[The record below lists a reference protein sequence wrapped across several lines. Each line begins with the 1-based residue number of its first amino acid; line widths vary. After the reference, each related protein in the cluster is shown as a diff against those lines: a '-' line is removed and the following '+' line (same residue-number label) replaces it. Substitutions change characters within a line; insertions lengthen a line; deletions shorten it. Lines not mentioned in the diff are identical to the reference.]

1 MASSSL
7 DTQKVTISL
16 PHDLLRYADRRAGEL
31 GGSRSQFIGHALAE
45 LRTREAEALAR
56 EGYAFYAGEAEE
68 FAAASL
74 AANSGALSDD
84 G

>member
-1 MASSSL
+1 MTRGSL

-16 PHDLLRYADRRAGEL
+16 PNDLLRYADRRAEEL
-31 GGSRSQFIGHALAE
+31 GRSRSQFIGEALAE

-56 EGYAFYAGEAEE
+56 EGYAFYAEEAEE
-68 FAAASL
+68 FAGASL
-74 AANSGALSDD
+74 AAVSEAISHG

>member
-1 MASSSL
+1 MPKGST

-16 PHDLLRYADRRAGEL
+16 PRHLLRYADQRAEEVGR
-31 GGSRSQFIGHALAE
+31 SRSQIIGQALAE
-45 LRTREAEALAR
+45 LRAREAEALAR

-68 FAAASL
+68 FAGASL
-74 AANSGALSDD
+74 AAVSEAVSHG

>member
-1 MASSSL
+1 MGRSSL
-7 DTQKVTISL
+7 NTQKVTISL
-16 PHDLLRYADRRAGEL
+16 PHDLLRYADRRAEEL
-31 GGSRSQFIGHALAE
+31 GGSRSQFIGQALAE

-68 FAAASL
+68 FAEASL
-74 AANSGALSDD
+74 AATSEALSHD